1 MTLRSKI
8 IDQLFIADEYLH
20 EDMTREEIESL
31 DDDSL
36 LAMYEESLFY
46 SFMDLQDKVEEIMY
60 VEMPSSA
67 LH

>member
-8 IDQLFIADEYLH
+8 IDQLFIVDEYLH
-20 EDMTREEIESL
+20 EDMTREEVESL

-46 SFMDLQDKVEEIMY
+46 SFMDLQEKVEEFMY
-60 VEMPSSA
+60 FEMPSSIS
-67 LH
+67 H